1 MCQCVPHSQ
10 EAGPEP
16 HMTTGAN
23 LLLLEPTG
31 VSQLMKPQ
39 ALGTVVRATAMFY
52 FHLCPSCTIR
62 HYEAAV
68 GAFQQPPVRPPTLV
82 YYSLDDPLCDS
93 ARLQELLAAWQQLG
107 ALLWW
112 PTGGAQPRSE
122 LRAQDVSPSDL
133 AA

>member
-1 MCQCVPHSQ
+1 
-10 EAGPEP
+10 
-16 HMTTGAN
+16 MTTGAN

-107 ALLWW
+107 MPVWVQAC
-112 PTGGAQPRSE
+112 PIGVSFVRSDTTTAHSV
-122 LRAQDVSPSDL
+122 LVANISTSL
-133 AA
+133 